1 MDAVADVF
9 QSMHIAS
16 VIQARLEA
24 SAPWGLKRNGNA
36 KEGEGRHSAA
46 RSSSPFA
53 HFGMVTDCSC
63 WLTRRRLTR
72 SNSAFGRGLLPVCAG

>member
-9 QSMHIAS
+9 QNMHIAS

-24 SAPWGLKRNGNA
+24 SAPWGLKHEGNA
-36 KEGEGRHSAA
+36 EEGNGRHYAT
-46 RSSSPFA
+46 RFA
-53 HFGMVTDCSC
+53 HFGMLR
-63 WLTRRRLTR
+63 WQLLAHLRRLIR